1 VFQEN
6 TLLAIAVGV
15 GLAFVVT
22 GAIEGVRHLRRRRT
36 AVAAD
41 TAID

>member
-6 TLLAIAVGV
+6 TLLAIGVGV

-22 GAIEGVRHLRRRRT
+22 GAIEAVRHIRRRRGSVPAET
-36 AVAAD
+36 
-41 TAID
+41 